1 MQTYADNENMAF
13 YIGATAVML
22 NRSIDTVRRWAK
34 TGRINCSR
42 DGMNNWRVFRLSD
55 INLVRIKMSLEPL
68 SNEQAT
74 KLWEIYHDA
83 NEQQVSI

>member
-1 MQTYADNENMAF
+1 MQTYADNENIAF

-22 NRSIDTVRRWAK
+22 NRSIDTVRRWARVGK
-34 TGRINCSR
+34 INYSR

-55 INLVRIKMSLEPL
+55 INLVRIKMNLEPL

-83 NEQQVSI
+83 NE